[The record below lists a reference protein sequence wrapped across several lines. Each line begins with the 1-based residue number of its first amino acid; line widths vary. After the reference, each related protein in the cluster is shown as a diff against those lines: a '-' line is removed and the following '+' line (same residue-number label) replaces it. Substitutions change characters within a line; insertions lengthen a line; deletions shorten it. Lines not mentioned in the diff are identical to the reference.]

1 MCSIP
6 VADALGVDA
15 TAAVHVGDDPTND
28 KQGALAAGLESWYC
42 KPSSTILPIFFLFIL
57 SDEMLTLLR
66 LSRNCT
72 LSFSDVS
79 RSDMLYCCQALEG
92 GCEVIWGT
100 CGPNSATCYWI
111 T

>member
-1 MCSIP
+1 MNQIKLDHAFCIFLKNSLTSVVYLTQCSIP

-42 KPSSTILPIFFLFIL
+42 TPYSTILPIFFLFII

-66 LSRNCT
+66 LS
-72 LSFSDVS
+72 
-79 RSDMLYCCQALEG
+79 
-92 GCEVIWGT
+92 
-100 CGPNSATCYWI
+100 
-111 T
+111 